1 VDWNSVNKE
10 IGMDNTTMMMTM
22 EFTFI
27 GWWGW
32 LMLAPL
38 FRTPLTM
45 REVRRMHGIDVD
57 ACDAAWNARQENDNE
72 S

>member
-1 VDWNSVNKE
+1 ME
-10 IGMDNTTMMMTM
+10 TTMMMMTM

-38 FRTPLTM
+38 FRTPLMITK
-45 REVRRMHGIDVD
+45 
-57 ACDAAWNARQENDNE
+57 ENDNDN

>member
-1 VDWNSVNKE
+1 
-10 IGMDNTTMMMTM
+10 MDNTTMMMTM

-45 REVRRMHGIDVD
+45 REVRKMHGIDVD
-57 ACDAAWNARQENDNE
+57 ACDAAWNARQENTDE

>member
-1 VDWNSVNKE
+1 
-10 IGMDNTTMMMTM
+10 MMMTM
-22 EFTFI
+22 EVTFM

-45 REVRRMHGIDVD
+45 REVRKMHGIDVD
-57 ACDAAWNARQENDNE
+57 ACDAAWEAYVKENDDE
-72 S
+72 

>member
-1 VDWNSVNKE
+1 ME
-10 IGMDNTTMMMTM
+10 MDNTTMMMTM

-38 FRTPLTM
+38 YRTPLTM

-57 ACDAAWNARQENDNE
+57 ACDAAWNARQENDDE
-72 S
+72 